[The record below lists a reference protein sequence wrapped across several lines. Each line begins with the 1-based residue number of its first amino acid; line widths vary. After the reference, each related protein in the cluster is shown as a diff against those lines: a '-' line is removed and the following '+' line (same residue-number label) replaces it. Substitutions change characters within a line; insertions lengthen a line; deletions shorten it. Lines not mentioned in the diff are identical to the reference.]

1 MTTYGPRSIEL
12 LQSLAT
18 ISGRDWLT
26 AFEQTHQSLFE
37 SRKTF
42 DLLFLLLI
50 LDLCDKAYPEPVRFE
65 MLGSLGKVFQQII
78 QAPGPHFVYNYQLYY
93 NQCLAEMVNRCRDEL
108 LTQFPAEYLSPDFVI
123 TLSTQ
128 GFSVKS
134 D

>member
-1 MTTYGPRSIEL
+1 MISYGPRSIEL

-18 ISGRDWLT
+18 ISGQDWLT
-26 AFEQTHQSLFE
+26 AFEQTNQTLFE
-37 SRKTF
+37 SRKVF

-65 MLGSLGKVFQQII
+65 MLDPLGKVFQQII
-78 QAPGPHFVYNYQLYY
+78 MAPGPHSVDDYQLYY
-93 NQCLAEMVNRCRDEL
+93 NRCLTAMVDRCRGEL
-108 LTQFPAEYLSPDFVI
+108 LSQFPVDYLSPDFVI

-128 GFSVKS
+128 GFLVKS